1 MCESPFFLNNSRI
14 DNLDEL
20 ADTQIILSKLRREGK
35 LK

>member
-1 MCESPFFLNNSRI
+1 MCESPFFLSNSRI

-20 ADTQIILSKLRREGK
+20 DDTKIILSKLRREGK